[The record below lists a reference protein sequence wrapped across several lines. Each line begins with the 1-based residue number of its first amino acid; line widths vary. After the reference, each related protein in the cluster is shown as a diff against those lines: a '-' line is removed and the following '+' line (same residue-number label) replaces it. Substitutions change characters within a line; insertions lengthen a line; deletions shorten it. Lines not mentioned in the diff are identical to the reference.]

1 MNQSEEVN
9 IHPKKLT
16 QIFLFLIFLFLIKIM
31 SLTTLSANELKAL
44 NTNGVESFGRS
55 ACANANPVMM
65 NSVPGSALITSTS
78 DLITT
83 ISKQMNNDSLSK
95 YHIEYEQMKRDLMTH
110 NLQVKLNL
118 HKNINYIND
127 IKVIF
132 DSLPS
137 LIDYSQT
144 KPIIPEFD
152 EIKVLKTD
160 SAEIKKFIRK
170 VNYEMIGYHC
180 NHKVMNEQ
188 CDKIFKSISD
198 LYNSQEFKQYNDFID
213 NLMYVICSVINCDK
227 RNKEFDEPILIPT
240 KNEIKIIIKVIVS
253 LNGKISETNAKT
265 NPECSKC
272 KSAVRKYEY
281 CLREVQRMRE
291 ELKEQ
296 NDIDEQFINSVG
308 EDKYDFRE
316 FMKRNYPT
324 IDKFVLKD
332 VKDKYKA
339 EFKKTATYDE
349 LINLV
354 NETQMFKV
362 TNVHRTYYVN
372 RI

>member
-1 MNQSEEVN
+1 MKGEEVK
-9 IHPKKLT
+9 IHPKKFT
-16 QIFLFLIFLFLIKIM
+16 QFFFISNFFILLKIM
-31 SLTTLSANELKAL
+31 SLTTLSG
-44 NTNGVESFGRS
+44 T
-55 ACANANPVMM
+55 ANPLT
-65 NSVPGSALITSTS
+65 LITSTS

-95 YHIEYEQMKRDLMTH
+95 YYIEYEQMKRDLMNH

-118 HKNINYIND
+118 PKNINQVND

-144 KPIIPEFD
+144 KPVIPEFD

-188 CDKIFKSISD
+188 CDKIFKNISD
-198 LYNSQEFKQYNDFID
+198 LYNSEEFKQYNDFIN
-213 NLMYVICSVINCDK
+213 NLIDVIVSVINYDK
-227 RNKEFDEPILIPT
+227 RNKVFNEFALIPT
-240 KNEIKIIIKVIVS
+240 KRRIETMIKVIIS

-272 KSAVRKYEY
+272 KSAVRKYDY

-296 NDIDEQFINSVG
+296 NDIDEQFISSVG
-308 EDKYDFRE
+308 EDKYDFKE

-324 IDKFVLKD
+324 IDKFTLKD

-339 EFKKTATYDE
+339 EFKKSITYAE
-349 LINLV
+349 LSEMING
-354 NETQMFKV
+354 TQLFKI
-362 TNVHRTYYVN
+362 TNVHRTLYVN